1 MRKTLIL
8 PKGNVYDNKLHAH
21 PCSTYNECLHTHTH
35 THINIIIIFIII
47 MFFFKLGVKTETE
60 YYS

>member
-35 THINIIIIFIII
+35 INIIIIFIII
-47 MFFFKLGVKTETE
+47 MFFSNWELKLKQNTILR
-60 YYS
+60 